1 MLEREATHSQ
11 SLHGDHMPRLLS
23 TLPLVALLGLGTA
36 LHAQDDTGGDAAADA
51 QTATEEPATT
61 NTDDTAAETSD
72 AQTEAQA
79 AEDLLDMGR
88 QNQEDPTY
96 IKEEYGDWQLKCF
109 RTEAGEDP
117 CQMYQ
122 LLTEEAGNP
131 IAEFSLFRLPE
142 GSKAVAGATIVV
154 PLGTLLTEELRIS
167 VDGGPAKTY
176 TYSFCSMV
184 GCFARIGLTQADI
197 NGFKAGIT
205 ANLQLVPAQAPDQ
218 TLNIEASLSGFT
230 AAYDNVS
237 IVEN

>member
-1 MLEREATHSQ
+1 
-11 SLHGDHMPRLLS
+11 MPRLLS

-36 LHAQDDTGGDAAADA
+36 LHAQDDTGADA
-51 QTATEEPATT
+51 QTTAEEPAPAE
-61 NTDDTAAETSD
+61 TDDSGQNIQTDAE
-72 AQTEAQA
+72 EA
-79 AEDLLDMGR
+79 ENLLDMGR
-88 QNQEDPTY
+88 QPQEDPTY

-109 RTEAGEDP
+109 RSEAEEDP

-131 IAEFSLFRLPE
+131 VAEFSLFRLPE
-142 GSKAVAGATIVV
+142 GSQAVAGATIVV

-184 GCFARIGLTQADI
+184 GCFARIGLTQDDI
-197 NGFKAGIT
+197 DAFKAGVE

-218 TLNIEASLSGFT
+218 TLNIKASLSGFT
-230 AAYDNVS
+230 AAFDNVS